1 MWQRI
6 IPNITSS
13 SDSSSFVLLEIEY
26 HSWNLFQKEL
36 ACMQFINK
44 CHRVWHSEGQKG
56 QEGEATFFIL
66 CDKLFVDKIRWTI
79 LYWNIVN
86 LIYLVALNGRR
97 QILVKSLFST
107 LDAKSSFS
115 EVGGGRS
122 SRLSSA
128 LYIVLHES
136 EQIEVGGVT
145 GSLERSC
152 NTSFQFWG
160 IEE

>member
-1 MWQRI
+1 M
-6 IPNITSS
+6 
-13 SDSSSFVLLEIEY
+13 
-26 HSWNLFQKEL
+26 
-36 ACMQFINK
+36 
-44 CHRVWHSEGQKG
+44 
-56 QEGEATFFIL
+56 
-66 CDKLFVDKIRWTI
+66 I

-86 LIYLVALNGRR
+86 LISLVALNGRR

-107 LDAKSSFS
+107 ADAKSFFS

-145 GSLERSC
+145 GSLEPSC
-152 NTSFQFWG
+152 NTFFQFWG
-160 IEE
+160 TEEQNRVALQQAEDDGNHTINIVEWKEDYQILQISFTNVFQDNNFVTNEKKILSRGITVDLEFLLGVITSLFYL

>member
-1 MWQRI
+1 M
-6 IPNITSS
+6 
-13 SDSSSFVLLEIEY
+13 
-26 HSWNLFQKEL
+26 
-36 ACMQFINK
+36 
-44 CHRVWHSEGQKG
+44 
-56 QEGEATFFIL
+56 
-66 CDKLFVDKIRWTI
+66 
-79 LYWNIVN
+79 
-86 LIYLVALNGRR
+86 ALNGRR

-107 LDAKSSFS
+107 LDAKSFFS

-136 EQIEVGGVT
+136 EQIEVGGGT

-160 IEE
+160 IEESNRVALLQAEDEGNHTIPIVEWKEDYQILQISFTNVFQDNNFVTNEKKILSRGITVDLEFLLGVITSLFYL